1 MYQQTMQTAL
11 LRNLLTFIKTYSIMK
26 KIILFICLIL
36 SVTCIAQ
43 SAFVPNAGG
52 LYNIV
57 QSNSNM
63 VVGASATT
71 PVVQTSNNSNSQL
84 FVFIPVSGK
93 TDTYYLQN
101 LDGNYLNKSTATNWN
116 MIYEAT
122 INGTSSEWVIVGS
135 DPNNIRLMLN
145 FNSGYLG
152 TDGLTSG
159 SLLYCDKANNWDKGL
174 FKLVSASGI
183 SISTSTLTGLNYNRG
198 SGPSTEQIVSVAGS
212 LLTSDITLTPTANF
226 QISKTSG
233 SGFVSTP
240 ITLTQNAGNVS
251 STNIYVRLKAGLN
264 GGTYSDSIIASST
277 NIPSRK
283 VMCSGIVTGPLVI
296 TSVGAITGLNYDKG
310 SGPSAEQ
317 TFSVAGSLLTSNIV
331 ITPTVNLQISKTSG
345 SGFVNTA
352 ITLVQSSGN
361 VSSTTIY
368 VRLKAELT
376 NANYSDS
383 IALASTN
390 ATTKK
395 VYCTGTVVGPTITPS
410 VTSLS
415 GFSYI
420 NGTGPST
427 SQPLT
432 LTGILLE
439 GNVIVTPSTNYEIS
453 TNNSTFVSTPISLT
467 PTSGTLSSTIIY
479 TRLKAGLAVKSYIEN
494 ISLSTTNGASQT
506 INCSGTVLGPKITI
520 STSSISG
527 LNYLLGSGPSD
538 QQSFTVSG
546 SDLTSNIVIT
556 PTNTNFQFSRVS
568 GGSFTTSPIT
578 LTRAGGI
585 VNPTTIY
592 VRLIAGFAGG
602 NYAENITI
610 TSTNA
615 VNKAITFSGTVD
627 NGTGLTYNVTVP
639 SGTLA
644 CYIAGT
650 MNSGV
655 PKAMTKVDATHYNI
669 AIPTATISDTYKYY
683 SGPNVIYVEKN
694 ALNGDITSRTYTV
707 GDTVTNWASVYDPTV
722 YYNITVQIG
731 SNGTVKEN
739 NISLANG
746 ASLQVASGLS
756 KTFLITPNTN
766 YDINAITYNG
776 TNVKSQLVNNQ
787 FTTPAVNAN
796 ATFAITFKVTGSTT
810 DLQDNSEEILR
821 VYPNPVKDKLVI
833 ECVGKGQCQ
842 ITDLMG
848 RLVYTGILDKNNTI
862 NTSNL
867 TSGIYLIKL
876 NLGKTVLTKKFLKE

>member
-1 MYQQTMQTAL
+1 
-11 LRNLLTFIKTYSIMK
+11 MK
-26 KIILFICLIL
+26 KLFFFICLVL
-36 SVTCIAQ
+36 SVTCNAQ
-43 SAFVPNAGG
+43 SAFIPNAGG

-63 VVGASATT
+63 VVGASTTT
-71 PVVQTSNNSNSQL
+71 PVVQTPNNSNSQL

-101 LDGNYLNKSTATNWN
+101 LDGNYLNKLTTSPWN
-116 MIYEAT
+116 MVYEAT
-122 INGTSSEWVIVGS
+122 VNGTSSEWVIVGS
-135 DPNNIRLMLN
+135 DPNSIRLMLN
-145 FNSGYLG
+145 FNGGYLG

-159 SLLYCDKANNWDKGL
+159 SLLYCDKASNWGKGL

-183 SISTSTLTGLNYNRG
+183 SISTSTLTGLNYNRS
-198 SGPSTEQIVSVAGS
+198 SGPSAEQIVSVAGS
-212 LLTSDITLTPTANF
+212 LLTSGITLTPTANL

-240 ITLTQNAGNVS
+240 ITLTQNAGSVS

-277 NIPSRK
+277 NFPTKK
-283 VMCSGIVTGPLVI
+283 VMCSGTVTGPLVI
-296 TSVGAITGLNYDKG
+296 TSVGAITGLNYYKG

-317 TFSVAGSLLTSNIV
+317 TFSVTGSLLTSNIV

-345 SGFVNTA
+345 SGFVNT

-368 VRLKAELT
+368 VRLKAGLT

-410 VTSLS
+410 VASLS

-439 GNVIVTPSTNYEIS
+439 GNVIITPSPNYEIS

-467 PTSGTLSSTIIY
+467 PTSGTLSSTTLY
-479 TRLKAGLAVKSYIEN
+479 TRLKAGLAIKSYIEN
-494 ISLSTTNGASQT
+494 ITLSTTNGASQS

-527 LNYLLGSGPSD
+527 LNYLLDSGPSD

-546 SDLTSNIVIT
+546 SDLTSDIVIT
-556 PTNTNFQFSRVS
+556 PTNTNFQFSTVS

-578 LTRAGGI
+578 LTRTGGI

-602 NYAENITI
+602 NYAGNITI

-615 VNKAITFSGTVD
+615 DNKAITFSGTVD

-639 SGTLA
+639 AGTLA

-655 PKAMTKVDATHYNI
+655 PKAMTNVDATHYSI
-669 AIPTATISDTYKYY
+669 TIPTATLSDTYKYY
-683 SGPNVIYVEKN
+683 SGPNVSYVEKDASN
-694 ALNGDITSRTYTV
+694 ADISNRAYTV
-707 GDTVTNWASVYDPTV
+707 SDIAANWASIYDPTV

-739 NISLANG
+739 NISLTNG
-746 ASLQVASGLS
+746 ASLQVASGTS

-766 YDINAITYNG
+766 YDINTITYNG
-776 TNVKSQLVNNQ
+776 TDVKSQLVSNQ
-787 FTTPAVNAN
+787 FTTPVVNAN
-796 ATFAITFKVTGSTT
+796 ATLAVTFKVTGSIT
-810 DLQDNSEEILR
+810 DLQDNSEEILQI
-821 VYPNPVKDKLVI
+821 YPNPVKDKLVI
-833 ECVGKGQCQ
+833 ECVVKGQFQ

-848 RLVYTGILDKNNTI
+848 RLVYIGILGKNNTI

-867 TSGIYLIKL
+867 TSGMYLVKF
-876 NLGKTVLTKKFLKE
+876 NQGKTVLTKKFLKE